1 MRWLSGI
8 LLVLLA
14 LALPA
19 NVAADVAIP
28 HIWETK
34 KRLAPPDLNSL
45 PRLRFLTTT
54 DFFPF
59 NFLDDGGRLTG
70 FNVDLSRAIC
80 EVLAIAERCQIQ
92 ALPWNELETAL
103 ANGQGEAIIAGLAIT
118 SERRMVYAF
127 SRPYLQFPARFLAA
141 SDSPIAEPVHIT
153 VEERRVGVL
162 DGSAHEEM
170 LRDLFP
176 SAQPVTYSRASWLL
190 SDLKAGKIDAVFG
203 DGMRLGFWLAGE
215 EAAGCCRFIGGPYL
229 APEYFGQ
236 GLAIAVDE
244 ERSDLADALDY
255 ALQEIELSGTFDE
268 LYLRYFP
275 AGFY

>member
-1 MRWLSGI
+1 MRRLSGT
-8 LLVLLA
+8 LLALLA

-19 NVAADVAIP
+19 SVAADVAIP

-34 KRLAPPDLNSL
+34 KRLAKPDLSNL

-59 NFLDDGGRLTG
+59 NFLDAGGRLSG
-70 FNVDLSRAIC
+70 FHVDLSRAIC
-80 EVLAIAERCQIQ
+80 NALAIAERCQIQ

-103 ANGQGEAIIAGLAIT
+103 ANRQGEAIIAGLAIT
-118 SERRMVYAF
+118 SERRMSYAF
-127 SRPYLQFPARFLAA
+127 TRPYLQFPARFLAA
-141 SDSPIAEPVHIT
+141 SDSPITEPVHIAID
-153 VEERRVGVL
+153 ERRVGVL
-162 DGSAHEEM
+162 AGSAHEEM

-176 SAQPVTYSRASWLL
+176 SAKPVTYSRASWLL

-203 DGMRLGFWLAGE
+203 DGMRLGFWLTGE
-215 EAAGCCRFIGGPYL
+215 GAAGCCKFIGGPYL

-244 ERSDLADALDY
+244 EHADLADALDY

-275 AGFY
+275 GGFY